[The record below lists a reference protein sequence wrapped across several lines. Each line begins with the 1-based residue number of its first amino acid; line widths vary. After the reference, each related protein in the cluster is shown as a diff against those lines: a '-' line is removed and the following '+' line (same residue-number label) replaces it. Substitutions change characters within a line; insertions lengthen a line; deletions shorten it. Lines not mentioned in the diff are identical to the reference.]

1 MRFIFKVIFPLALI
15 ISTALVF
22 YAYKQFETFKT
33 SVTENEVATFEIKK
47 GSNIRRVA
55 ASLQNLNILKKEGI
69 IEPKWLFTGLAKLTK
84 QDRKIKAGEYALKKG
99 MTPAQLLELFSSGRT
114 LQYQTRLPEGFN
126 FKQIVEII
134 KADKNLH
141 QTLSDD
147 DYKNIMSK
155 LNTKYQHHQPE
166 GWFLPDTY
174 SYPRNTTDLQFLQRS
189 HNAMLKELDKHWQGR
204 KVFKGINS
212 PYDAL
217 ILASIIEKE
226 TGAPADRGKVAR
238 VFINRLNIDMML
250 QTDPTVIYGMGDK
263 YNGNIRKKDL
273 RKDTPYNTYTRKGL
287 TPTPISTPS
296 KASIEAVFNPSDNP
310 EKGKILYFVAKGDGY
325 SYFSKSYAEHKRAV
339 IKYLLN
345 GKAKKYQG
353 DKK

>member
-1 MRFIFKVIFPLALI
+1 VRFIFKVFLP
-15 ISTALVF
+15 LVF
-22 YAYKQFETFKT
+22 IIAGAVAFYVYQQLESFKAFKT
-33 SVTENEVATFEIKK
+33 DSVVESFEIKK

-55 ASLQNLNILKKEGI
+55 SSLQQQNILKKEGL
-69 IEPKWLFTGLAKLTK
+69 IEPKWLFTGLARITK
-84 QDRKIKAGEYALKKG
+84 QDSKIKAGEYSLEKG
-99 MTPAQLLELFSSGRT
+99 VTPLQLLDLFSSGKT
-114 LQYQTRLPEGFN
+114 IQYQTRIPEGFK
-126 FKQIVEII
+126 FTQLVEII
-134 KADKNLH
+134 KADKNLK

-155 LNTKYQHHQPE
+155 LKTKYQHHQPE

-189 HNAMLKELDKHWQGR
+189 HDAMLKELDKHWQGR
-204 KVFKGINS
+204 REFKGIET

-226 TGAPADRGKVAR
+226 TGAPEDRGKVAR
-238 VFINRLNIDMML
+238 VFINRLNINMML
-250 QTDPTVIYGMGDK
+250 QTDPTVIYGMGDAYK
-263 YNGNIRKKDL
+263 GNIRKKDL

-287 TPTPISTPS
+287 TPTPISIPS
-296 KASIEAVFNPSDNP
+296 KASIKSAFNPD
-310 EKGKILYFVAKGDGY
+310 EGDMLYFVAKGNGF
-325 SYFSKSYAEHKRAV
+325 SHFSKTYKEHKRAV

-345 GKAKKYQG
+345 GKANKYQG